1 MTGIRLRHLAE
12 VNPSV
17 PEFERLA
24 PDVELTFLPLEAVW
38 PGTRLDGT
46 RTRPKE
52 EVASGYTRFREGDVL
67 VPKITPTFEADRSTI
82 ARGLL
87 HGIGCGTT
95 ELHVVRP
102 SAALEPRYVDYL
114 VSSRQ
119 FLLGGEA
126 EMIGVAGQKRV
137 PDSWL
142 RDFPVPITARR
153 AQRSIADFLDRE
165 TASIDAIIE
174 KKRRMT
180 ELIVERWG
188 AHVRSLVSGPSCQ
201 PFEVLPLKRRW
212 RIIDC
217 KHRTP
222 DYVPD
227 GYPVVSPGD
236 IDPGRL
242 DLSNCH
248 RFVAEEDFADLTE
261 GRRRPRRGDLVYSRN
276 ASIGIAAYVDTD
288 EAFCMGQDVCLITS
302 DDQDQRFLL
311 YALNT
316 LGLDQMDAAKIGSTL
331 SRINVAL
338 IGEIQLPAPPTAAQ
352 ASVAEAL
359 DRQGATVDRLTAQLR
374 EQIDLLREHR
384 QALVTAAVTGQL
396 DLAEAA

>member
-1 MTGIRLRHLAE
+1 MGTVAIAARPLITNQTFIGL
-12 VNPSV
+12 VPSS
-17 PEFERLA
+17 
-24 PDVELTFLPLEAVW
+24 DELTADFLYWTL
-38 PGTRLDGT
+38 
-46 RTRPKE
+46 
-52 EVASGYTRFREGDVL
+52 
-67 VPKITPTFEADRSTI
+67 
-82 ARGLL
+82 
-87 HGIGCGTT
+87 
-95 ELHVVRP
+95 
-102 SAALEPRYVDYL
+102 
-114 VSSRQ
+114 Q
-119 FLLGGEA
+119 
-126 EMIGVAGQKRV
+126 
-137 PDSWL
+137 
-142 RDFPVPITARR
+142 
-153 AQRSIADFLDRE
+153 AQRDRLNATATGAIQQYLSRDDFRQLRLPIPTIGMQRAIADFLDRE
-165 TASIDAIIE
+165 TARIDAIIE
-174 KKRRMT
+174 KKRRMI
-180 ELIVERWG
+180 ELIVERWDMR
-188 AHVRSLVSGPSCQ
+188 VRSLVSGPGCQ

-222 DYVPD
+222 DYIPD

-352 ASVAEAL
+352 ASVADTL

-374 EQIDLLREHR
+374 EQIVLLAEHR
-384 QALVTAAVTGQL
+384 QALVTAAVSGEL
-396 DLAEAA
+396 GVGGVAA